1 MKRSFPDHSKRAAPG
16 YLPVP
21 LFNPKKRNRQP
32 LTSIPQRNE
41 PSTSGI
47 NLVPESFDFS
57 AMSTDLVWESR
68 IPQPNYPGK
77 GMDGGLSHPVSHH
90 LVNQQYKPQ
99 TTGCNAISTGE
110 KQNIWPGDENMHKNS
125 RTDVIFD
132 TKGHYEQMHTLGGL
146 KQQRSHEH
154 HSLQMQ
160 SRTKLSDQVSLT
172 TFQRPLQCHGT
183 STGTKDHKSSYSFK
197 NSIKIS
203 KDNVFT
209 DMPEE
214 EMVQKVPIYQVTFK
228 EKGNSLRIIPA
239 SIDSMKHWSQ
249 YTDKIAL
256 LFEVLATLDSAV
268 TSGDNGSK
276 IFLLRDGK
284 NNVPC
289 VFYEIDRDL
298 PRLIR
303 GRVHRSMGNYDKK
316 RNLFKCVSVRPAS
329 VGEQQT
335 FQEFISAAND
345 EMQQYEKTM
354 NEV

>member
-57 AMSTDLVWESR
+57 AMSTDLIWESR

-77 GMDGGLSHPVSHH
+77 GMDGG
-90 LVNQQYKPQ
+90 
-99 TTGCNAISTGE
+99 STGE

-256 LFEVLATLDSAV
+256 LFEVLGMYGLT
-268 TSGDNGSK
+268 
-276 IFLLRDGK
+276 R
-284 NNVPC
+284 
-289 VFYEIDRDL
+289 
-298 PRLIR
+298 
-303 GRVHRSMGNYDKK
+303 
-316 RNLFKCVSVRPAS
+316 
-329 VGEQQT
+329 
-335 FQEFISAAND
+335 
-345 EMQQYEKTM
+345 
-354 NEV
+354 